1 MKIINQFLISIIYVL
16 ITVNIASAG
25 QHPEAYF
32 GKYGLEYFPTVDGY
46 QKYVGEIVQYIPEID
61 PSYDDYQFIVDYKG
75 KFNTR
80 YIIERIY
87 GNSEKIKMVL
97 IEKDNPRAK
106 KVKFEFINHDTPLSY
121 DGEIFCHTEN
131 YQVPLLLIEKYEN
144 DTPTTNENVL
154 TEKNGVLF
162 KIKGMKIGNPEYGRP
177 SLCYEIYNPLID
189 QTCEVSIKFID
200 TFRDSVGNVYSDPKC
215 KFSYTLID
223 QRYERTSREDIY
235 VYTLLNSMTNKSE
248 KTVYSVNTNSET
260 VSGMNADD
268 YCKNKFR
275 EAIEGF
281 YTLALTKVEKPI
293 DPSIRYG
300 ETVVVKDSNLTKYSY
315 VDNIIDLLIYAN
327 DRDFLISLKNIS
339 SNTIKI
345 VWDEA
350 VYVGVDNSSSKIIHT
365 GTKYANRYESQPATV
380 VIKNSKIEERITP
393 SDLIYYDDVLYNKWT
408 SEYLIR
414 SGEKM
419 LGKQMK
425 LMLPIQIKDVMNEYL
440 FVFDVIYEYK
450 HPELIVNTL

>member
-1 MKIINQFLISIIYVL
+1 M
-16 ITVNIASAG
+16 
-25 QHPEAYF
+25 
-32 GKYGLEYFPTVDGY
+32 
-46 QKYVGEIVQYIPEID
+46 
-61 PSYDDYQFIVDYKG
+61 
-75 KFNTR
+75 
-80 YIIERIY
+80 
-87 GNSEKIKMVL
+87 
-97 IEKDNPRAK
+97 
-106 KVKFEFINHDTPLSY
+106 
-121 DGEIFCHTEN
+121 
-131 YQVPLLLIEKYEN
+131 
-144 DTPTTNENVL
+144 
-154 TEKNGVLF
+154 
-162 KIKGMKIGNPEYGRP
+162 
-177 SLCYEIYNPLID
+177 
-189 QTCEVSIKFID
+189 
-200 TFRDSVGNVYSDPKC
+200 
-215 KFSYTLID
+215 
-223 QRYERTSREDIY
+223 
-235 VYTLLNSMTNKSE
+235 
-248 KTVYSVNTNSET
+248 
-260 VSGMNADD
+260 
-268 YCKNKFR
+268 
-275 EAIEGF
+275 
-281 YTLALTKVEKPI
+281 EKPI

-300 ETVVVKDSNLTKYSY
+300 ETVVVRDSNLTKYSY

-350 VYVGVDNSSSKIIHT
+350 VYVGVDNSSSKIIHI

-393 SDLIYYDDVLYNKWT
+393 SDLIYYDYVINKWT